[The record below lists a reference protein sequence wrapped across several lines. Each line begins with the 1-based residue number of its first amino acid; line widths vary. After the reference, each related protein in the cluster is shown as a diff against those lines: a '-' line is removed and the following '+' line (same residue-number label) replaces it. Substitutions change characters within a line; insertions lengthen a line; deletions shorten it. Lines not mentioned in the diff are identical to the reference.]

1 MVDLLVLKINS
12 CGLRA
17 TEDKGV
23 QDALD
28 AMNLVNVLS
37 ANGAVSLNEIQR
49 QAIQKGLQDV
59 LDRTGTDID
68 WWNARLQ
75 LQ

>member
-1 MVDLLVLKINS
+1 MVDLLALKVNS

-17 TEDKGV
+17 TEDKRA

-37 ANGAVSLNEIQR
+37 AGGRVSLNGAQR
-49 QAIQKGLQDV
+49 QAILQGLEAV
-59 LDRTGTDID
+59 LVRTGTDFA